1 MNQQRES
8 GAAAIVTVLM
18 TAILLM
24 GVVTVTAQMTVS
36 TRRTASDDTRS
47 FQSLLAT
54 ESALSGFLVWA
65 QQHARELGKVGTCT
79 QSSPAAQQ
87 TCLLEA
93 WLATYPSGTGITLR
107 VVDLQLSSS
116 GGISAVDIEAAGTS
130 RGASSRVLQQYTL
143 TKLDLK
149 PLNIPAAVV
158 SYPGVDIGGN
168 SQIDGKSISTSLS
181 NSDGLYLNYGRATR
195 TSTGLL
201 TPGSTTTLNL
211 NGDAEQQKRTARLRP
226 GDYVQLPLATG
237 PAGTLSSPVVKGRFR
252 VVSNAGG
259 QLSVEALSLSGVATP
274 YLPSSETPLDFVM
287 NGLITSQPGRLTMRS
302 TETFITGDTVA
313 VKVGAVTYTTTV
325 TSPGTTDATGT
336 TSIGIGNWSPSAPP
350 TPIGSTLEGLPVVKS
365 TRGVITAGIYDGGK
379 YAPAG
384 GVLTGGLGAEFAPS
398 PLNDAMFI
406 KTFGM
411 SPAELKGM
419 AEVIPESEFG
429 REEAQLKGLTWL
441 TGTGGSVNLNNEK
454 LSGKGILIVDG
465 DLTLNQNQ
473 TTECGL
479 QGVIYVRGN
488 LRIQGNLGLC
498 GAIVVEGSILN
509 SEGTVVT
516 GVDYSDTVFSGTGR
530 KVTYDPQVLFDITG
544 GSGTY
549 NVALQ
554 PGTWRQR

>member
-1 MNQQRES
+1 MNRQRES

-18 TAILLM
+18 TAVLLM
-24 GVVTVTAQMTVS
+24 GVVTVTAQMTLG

-54 ESALSGFLVWA
+54 ESALSGFLVWT
-65 QQHARELGKVGTCT
+65 QQHARELGQVGTCT
-79 QSSPAAQQ
+79 QSIPAEQQ
-87 TCLLEA
+87 TCLLQA
-93 WLATYPSGTGITLR
+93 WVATYPAGAGITLR

-116 GGISAVDIEAAGTS
+116 GGISSVDIEAAGTS
-130 RGASSRVLQQYTL
+130 SGASSRVLQQYTL

-149 PLNIPAAVV
+149 PLSIPAAVV
-158 SYPGVDIGGN
+158 SYPGVNIGGN
-168 SQIDGKSISTSLS
+168 AQIDGKAVSGSLS
-181 NSDGLYLNYGRATR
+181 DIDGLYLNYGRTTR
-195 TSTGLL
+195 VRSDLL
-201 TPGSTTTLNL
+201 MPGSTTTLNL
-211 NGDAEQQKRTARLRP
+211 GGSAEQQQRTARLRP

-237 PAGTLSSPVVKGRFR
+237 PAGTLSSPVAKGRFR

-259 QLSVEALSLSGVATP
+259 QLSVEALSLPGVATP

-365 TRGVITAGIYDGGK
+365 TRGVITAGVYNGGK
-379 YAPAG
+379 YTPTG
-384 GVLTGGLGAEFAPS
+384 GVLTGGTGAAFAPS
-398 PLNDAMFI
+398 PMNDAMFI

-411 SPAELKGM
+411 TPAELKGM
-419 AEVIPESEFG
+419 STVIPESEFG
-429 REEAQLKGLTWL
+429 REEAKLKGLTWL
-441 TGTGGSVNLNNEK
+441 TGTSGSVNLNNEK
-454 LSGKGILIVDG
+454 LTGKGILIVDG

-473 TTECGL
+473 STECEL

-488 LRIQGNLGLC
+488 LDIRGNLGLC

-509 SEGTVVT
+509 SEGTVVA
-516 GVDYSDTVFSGTGR
+516 GVDPESTDFLGTGR
-530 KVTYDPQVLFDITG
+530 KVKYDPQVLFDITG

-549 NVALQ
+549 NVALK